1 MSVAETAAP
10 EGPTELSE
18 RSWGGVLKRTVAE
31 FRADNLTD
39 WAASLTY
46 YAVLALFPAIIALLS
61 IVGLAGKSATDT
73 LIENVKTVTSG
84 PANDVLTNAFNSLSR
99 DRGAAGLVLVFGLL
113 LSLWSASAYIGA
125 FARASNAIYE
135 VEEGRPFWKLRP
147 LQVLVTLVMM
157 LLIAIAVVGIVVSG
171 PLAEGVGKTIGVGDT
186 AVTVWNLA
194 KWPVIL
200 VVVVTCFS
208 LLYYAAPN
216 VKQPGFR
223 WISPGAIL
231 GVVVWLLASAG
242 FALYV
247 ANFSSYNKTYGSLGG
262 VVAFLVWLWVS
273 NVAVLLGAEFDA
285 ELERGRELAA
295 GVAPEDTLALEP
307 REAADDD

>member
-1 MSVAETAAP
+1 MRNQPTTTSSEPIRPKSPPPSRRCPVGGSNAAGRPRLESWFGSVLARDRRGLPGRTPGTPQGMSVAETAAP

-18 RSWGGVLKRTVAE
+18 RSWGGGLKRTVAE

-135 VEEGRPFWKLRP
+135 
-147 LQVLVTLVMM
+147 
-157 LLIAIAVVGIVVSG
+157 
-171 PLAEGVGKTIGVGDT
+171 
-186 AVTVWNLA
+186 
-194 KWPVIL
+194 
-200 VVVVTCFS
+200 
-208 LLYYAAPN
+208 
-216 VKQPGFR
+216 
-223 WISPGAIL
+223 
-231 GVVVWLLASAG
+231 
-242 FALYV
+242 
-247 ANFSSYNKTYGSLGG
+247 
-262 VVAFLVWLWVS
+262 
-273 NVAVLLGAEFDA
+273 
-285 ELERGRELAA
+285 
-295 GVAPEDTLALEP
+295 
-307 REAADDD
+307 